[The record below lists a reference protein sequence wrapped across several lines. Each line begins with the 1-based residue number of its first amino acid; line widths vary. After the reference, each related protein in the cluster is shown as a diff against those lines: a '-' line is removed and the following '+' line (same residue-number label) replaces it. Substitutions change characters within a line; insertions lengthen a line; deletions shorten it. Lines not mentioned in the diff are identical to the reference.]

1 MRIDNSGKETVEEI
15 VEKTRLRKGEK
26 FGTISKK
33 KKKKR
38 AFPHHA
44 KESRDPFFFFVYIA
58 ECVTIK

>member
-26 FGTISKK
+26 FGTIRKK

-44 KESRDPFFFFVYIA
+44 KESRDPFFFSFI
-58 ECVTIK
+58 